1 MEKVKTEFICNYNNA
16 KQLVEFMGHTE
27 GFEPTN
33 QIQKFVWTPDITV
46 IKQAMLD
53 DALEREIRKKVKLDL
68 EDGISHPIV
77 QDIYNNNT
85 ERRKQKKPWILITI
99 NCKEGTWKE
108 IWKDLF
114 HIKSW
119 IWLKKALITVEQR
132 GETEQT
138 AGRLVHFHL
147 LLQDYDNTPK
157 KIQKRFFDK
166 FKKFIGNIKHIDMRT
181 VKHEWKQDKIDYL
194 SGNKVDEDKLQK
206 QKMDKIF
213 RSNNGLENIYSL
225 DSLPTSES
233 KPRGGA
239 RVGAGRPKKLKIPPI
254 EISPKNTE
262 IVF

>member
-1 MEKVKTEFICNYNNA
+1 MENAFYKSLAHLEFLRNHNM
-16 KQLVEFMGHTE
+16 EFYPDT
-27 GFEPTN
+27 
-33 QIQKFVWTPDITV
+33 KFKYIYSPDILAET
-46 IKQAMLD
+46 AEMYE
-53 DALEREIRKKVKLDL
+53 DAFKREMRKKVKFDL
-68 EDGISHPIV
+68 EDQILLETAPHL
-77 QDIYNNNT
+77 QKIYDENK
-85 ERRKQKKPWILITI
+85 ERKKQKKPWILVTI

-108 IWKDLF
+108 IFRDLF

-147 LLQDYDNTPK
+147 LLQDYENEPK
-157 KIQKRFFDK
+157 KIQKRFFEK
-166 FKKFIGNIKHIDMRT
+166 FKNFVGNIKHIDIRT

-194 SGNKVDEDKLQK
+194 SGKKLDEDKLKK

-213 RSNNGLENIYSL
+213 RSKNGLENIYSL

-239 RVGAGRPKKLKIPPI
+239 RVGAGRPKKLKIPTL
-254 EISPKNTE
+254 EISPKITE